1 MTFYYANIVYIQA
14 TFTGLLLALSI
25 QIPLRFGVFSF
36 SGAGCYG
43 LGAYACGILVK
54 RYDMSWPAAV
64 TLSVLGG
71 IAVSLLLG
79 ALVYRLSGLYLA
91 MATVAFDLI
100 IGVAAI
106 NGGDL
111 TGASTGLFGVLT
123 PFGTGQLVVI
133 ALVALALLALTELGR
148 VRRRVEAVRED
159 PELAASMGISVRRY
173 RMAAFGMS
181 GALGALGGA
190 TNILLRTYV
199 GPLDIG
205 FPLIVLALTMIVVGG
220 SRSWRG
226 AVIGAIVFTWLP
238 AVLAVIGDWQDLV
251 YGVIVAATAIF
262 LPTGVYGLYT
272 SFKRRWKQSR
282 RDPGTTRQAGSG
294 DDHAARL
301 ATGRRAEPGME
312 ATSS

>member
-1 MTFYYANIVYIQA
+1 
-14 TFTGLLLALSI
+14 
-25 QIPLRFGVFSF
+25 LRFGVFSF

-43 LGAYACGILVK
+43 LGAYLCGILVLQHH
-54 RYDMSWPAAV
+54 MSWPMAV
-64 TLSVLGG
+64 TLPVLGG

-100 IGVAAI
+100 IGVVAI
-106 NGGDL
+106 NGGGL

-123 PFGTGQLVVI
+123 PFGTSQLVVI
-133 ALVALALLALTELGR
+133 TLVALALVALTELGR

-190 TNILLRTYV
+190 TNILVRSYV

-205 FPLIVLALTMIVVGG
+205 FPLIVLALTMIIVGG
-220 SRSWRG
+220 SRSWKG

-238 AVLAVIGDWQDLV
+238 AVLAVIGDWQELV

-272 SFKRRWKQSR
+272 SLKRRWQQSR
-282 RDPGTTRQAGSG
+282 RDPR
-294 DDHAARL
+294 AARP
-301 ATGRRAEPGME
+301 ASADEDDPARRTAGRHAEPDME